1 MKGISHTYIGIFQ
14 WMRGG
19 CGEYRQGQR
28 NGEPWSKLETKKPT
42 NELELKA
49 ANYEILTFP
58 KATIIHLQM
67 HNIAALSYIAKM
79 GSIHNK
85 SFSDLAKEI
94 WNYLLANGI
103 MIIVEDLP
111 GSVSS
116 NVEEDHQAWS
126 VTNSSKWKLNPVIFK
141 KIFKVFR
148 TPDIKLFFARTS

>member
-1 MKGISHTYIGIFQ
+1 
-14 WMRGG
+14 
-19 CGEYRQGQR
+19 
-28 NGEPWSKLETKKPT
+28 
-42 NELELKA
+42 
-49 ANYEILTFP
+49 
-58 KATIIHLQM
+58 
-67 HNIAALSYIAKM
+67 M
-79 GSIHNK
+79 GSTHNK

-94 WNYLLANGI
+94 WNYLLANEI

-116 NVEEDHQAWS
+116 NVEEDHQARS